1 MAGRRLARVR
11 IKSLAFATDV
21 AIRSMEG
28 ATVSPRDGY
37 LAVRTPDNPGFWWGN
52 FLLLAEPP
60 EPGSAGRWLER
71 FAAEFPGARHI
82 ALGVDTADGDAVVP
96 ADFIEV
102 GLEPERCVALTAT
115 ELREPRHVNR
125 EVQIRPLGSGDDWQ
139 QTVDLEMRVFG
150 SDEVSDSEYYRGR
163 AESRRRIAEQGLGAW
178 FGAFAGGRLVS
189 QLGLFRAGD
198 GIARYQHVET
208 DPAARR
214 GGLAGTL
221 VWSAG
226 QYGLEQLGAHTLVI
240 VADPAEGPIRLYRSI
255 GFADAEGQLSLCRP
269 PAS

>member
-11 IKSLAFATDV
+11 LKSLAFATDV

-37 LAVRTPDNPGFWWGN
+37 LVVRTPDNPSFWWGN

-60 EPGSAGRWLER
+60 EPGSAGRWLAR
-71 FAAEFPGARHI
+71 FAAEFPGARHV
-82 ALGVDTADGDAVVP
+82 ALGVDTADGAVVVP
-96 ADFIEV
+96 DDFIDA

-115 ELREPRHVNR
+115 GLREPRHVNR

-139 QTVDLEMRVFG
+139 QTVDLAM
-150 SDEVSDSEYYRGR
+150 
-163 AESRRRIAEQGLGAW
+163 
-178 FGAFAGGRLVS
+178 
-189 QLGLFRAGD
+189 
-198 GIARYQHVET
+198 
-208 DPAARR
+208 
-214 GGLAGTL
+214 L

-226 QYGLEQLGAHTLVI
+226 RYGLDQLGAHTLVI
-240 VADPAEGPIRLYRSI
+240 VADPAEEPIRLYRSV

-269 PAS
+269 PAPFAAAGTAAGRGPA

>member
-28 ATVSPRDGY
+28 ATASPRDGY

-139 QTVDLEMRVFG
+139 QTVDLEVRVFG

-226 QYGLEQLGAHTLVI
+226 QDGLEQLGAHTLVI